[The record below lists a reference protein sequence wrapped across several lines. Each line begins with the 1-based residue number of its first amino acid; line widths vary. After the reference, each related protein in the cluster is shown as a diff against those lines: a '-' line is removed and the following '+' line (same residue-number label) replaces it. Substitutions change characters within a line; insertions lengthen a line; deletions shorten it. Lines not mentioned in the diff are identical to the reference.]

1 MNSLSDRSLRAVAV
15 VRPLRSPLDPTGQ
28 SVPMN
33 LRTRTSSLSRHRF
46 DDELRDG
53 AFLAESAAHADRAA
67 WSAGYESG
75 MTEGIACGRALSAME
90 QAAADRR
97 AQSLIEHIATAANR
111 VIDDQRVH
119 AAAAT
124 SALLHA
130 AFEIAEAIIGR
141 EVHDHPRSG
150 ADALL
155 AALCLAP
162 EHMACVA
169 RLNPA
174 DVDELGDASER
185 FAGRDLTIVADA
197 TMAVGDCVVSLP
209 TGRIEFQISEA
220 VARARRVVLGE
231 LGELGER
238 GERGERGELRNEADT
253 GDELR

>member
-15 VRPLRSPLDPTGQ
+15 VRPLHSPLGQTNQ

-33 LRTRTSSLSRHRF
+33 LRTHTSSLSQHRF

-53 AFLAESAAHADRAA
+53 AFLAEVAANADRAA

-75 MTEGIACGRALSAME
+75 MTEGIACGRALSSVE

-111 VIDDQRVH
+111 TIDEHRTQ

-141 EVHDHPRSG
+141 EVREHPRSG
-150 ADALL
+150 AEALL
-155 AALCLAP
+155 AALSLAP
-162 EHMACVA
+162 DRMACVA
-169 RLNPA
+169 RLNPT
-174 DVDELGDASER
+174 DVDELGDVTER

-197 TMAVGDCVVSLP
+197 TVAVGDCVVSLP
-209 TGRIEFQISEA
+209 TGRIECQISDA
-220 VARARRVVLGE
+220 VARARGVVLGE
-231 LGELGER
+231 YEDD
-238 GERGERGELRNEADT
+238 ADTDSDT

>member
-15 VRPLRSPLDPTGQ
+15 VRPLRSPLGPPAQ

-33 LRTRTSSLSRHRF
+33 VGTPTSGLSRHRF

-53 AFLAESAAHADRAA
+53 AFLAQSAVHADRAA

-97 AQSLIEHIATAANR
+97 AQSLIEHIATAASL
-111 VIDDQRVH
+111 VIDDQRIR

-141 EVHDHPRSG
+141 EVH
-150 ADALL
+150 
-155 AALCLAP
+155 
-162 EHMACVA
+162 
-169 RLNPA
+169 
-174 DVDELGDASER
+174 
-185 FAGRDLTIVADA
+185 
-197 TMAVGDCVVSLP
+197 
-209 TGRIEFQISEA
+209 
-220 VARARRVVLGE
+220 
-231 LGELGER
+231 
-238 GERGERGELRNEADT
+238 
-253 GDELR
+253 